1 MSDRPTLSWG
11 NSNNNSNGNSNSN
24 NNKPNRKKPKLALNT
39 RLKFGDIKKEPTI
52 KNFSSDLIKT
62 ETLRELF
69 EDSESSINAN
79 KAGMRT
85 SLYKFTPAELQV
97 GEPLQNI
104 PLYLKLVFRSDH
116 IAKKAIQKEGDIN
129 MLLSASPYV
138 SELIGYEI
146 YKDASHPT
154 AYVGLFV
161 FKIPEGK
168 SLKQII
174 QDYHKIQKKCSPQYI
189 KKIIDQLV
197 DGIIYIHSQGILHRD
212 IKPENIYIP
221 NDTKKPAYYLDFGES
236 SYIGENSENSFLRG
250 TRRYAKENKLKNIAE
265 VLKFKY
271 DETDDY
277 HALIITIQEFAA
289 NCSPANSE
297 KLIAYLISR
306 LHKTASPNGLNS
318 LENETNRPEINLY
331 PSYPGA
337 GARGAGGAAGAG
349 GGGGGGFF
357 KGGYKRNFSKKKNKK
372 LLRKTQRVRR

>member
-1 MSDRPTLSWG
+1 
-11 NSNNNSNGNSNSN
+11 
-24 NNKPNRKKPKLALNT
+24 
-39 RLKFGDIKKEPTI
+39 
-52 KNFSSDLIKT
+52 
-62 ETLRELF
+62 
-69 EDSESSINAN
+69 
-79 KAGMRT
+79 MRT

-277 HALIITIQEFAA
+277 HALISTIQEFAA

-318 LENETNRPEINLY
+318 LENETNTPEINLY

-337 GARGAGGAAGAG
+337 GAGGGAAGAG